1 MKGGVHITS
10 TQAKELRDF
19 PGYEALNNEPVKA
32 MPVYQAVS
40 EYDKE
45 VNEKIVPL
53 GGMLPIS
60 PPTQSLWMDNT
71 IKNIQIFKTKIENS

>member
-1 MKGGVHITS
+1 M
-10 TQAKELRDF
+10 
-19 PGYEALNNEPVKA
+19 KA

-71 IKNIQIFKTKIENS
+71 IKNIQIFKTKIKNS